1 MNKQIDIHKICFAA
15 NEEKTYKVFPIYSDE
30 KLVTLRMENEE
41 KFRIPISDLFEF
53 YTLFDF
59 NKQIIYIPN

>member
-1 MNKQIDIHKICFAA
+1 MNKQIDIHKICFAS